1 MRSYLEIARRI
12 AKIIVSPETAIGF
25 ADGVLSVPTDIG
37 YLAYGFIDT
46 DSRYQ
51 RETEKIRMFTAIK
64 NGILDNENFLQTIA
78 TVLAIFNKSVPEKKQ
93 NNIYGKVVA
102 SVAGRTVTNS
112 VIAGKLATVIAQRS
126 SLLISLRGG
135 MIGNLLLAGGMA
147 ERSIYT
153 SERLRQSDPEVYYA
167 LRHRN
172 FDLLYFLVEPALN
185 PFLEALHVKR
195 TQGQGAFEQIL
206 DMVESELHATTK

>member
-51 RETEKIRMFTAIK
+51 RETEKIRMVTAIK

-112 VIAGKLATVIAQRS
+112 VIAGKPATVIAQRS
-126 SLLISLRGG
+126 SLLISLHGG
-135 MIGNLLLAGGMA
+135 LIGNILLAGGMA

-172 FDLLYFLVEPALN
+172 FDLLYFLN
-185 PFLEALHVKR
+185 LH
-195 TQGQGAFEQIL
+195 
-206 DMVESELHATTK
+206 

>member
-1 MRSYLEIARRI
+1 M
-12 AKIIVSPETAIGF
+12 V
-25 ADGVLSVPTDIG
+25 
-37 YLAYGFIDT
+37 
-46 DSRYQ
+46 
-51 RETEKIRMFTAIK
+51 TAIK

-135 MIGNLLLAGGMA
+135 LIGNILLAGGMA

-185 PFLEALHVKR
+185 PFLEALHVRR
-195 TQGQGAFEQIL
+195 TQGLGAFVQIL